1 MSLNYEIGMAFSATQ
16 IILVFLSVLF
26 GIRYQQITDLLSEDP
41 FETDKLE
48 SLESKLD
55 KYLIEICGVMLVI
68 NIAISLLFS
77 PLLIQV
83 FIGALNNI
91 TTNLTFNFT
100 QTSYFVITLM
110 IYGLTLWSGILTKR
124 VYIRKKEVHN
134 KIDERKS
141 NMNEK

>member
-77 PLLIQV
+77 PLFIQV
-83 FIGALNNI
+83 VIGALNNI

-124 VYIRKKEVHN
+124 VYFRKKEVHN